1 MKILRIVV
9 APALALGLSFGLATA
24 TAASQ
29 ASDSNVT
36 VVRVYHAAVAPT
48 SITGSGIGTVRTFFI
63 PIAVDG
69 VAADGQYLVGTLTTL
84 AEGVSDGQE
93 LRSSNLTF
101 VVGDEA
107 NQLVVG
113 GISLYPPAG
122 ATLAPGQRTIRPILG
137 GSGTYDGARGQII
150 STNLGP
156 SGWTHV
162 LRIRL

>member
-1 MKILRIVV
+1 M
-9 APALALGLSFGLATA
+9 
-24 TAASQ
+24 
-29 ASDSNVT
+29 
-36 VVRVYHAAVAPT
+36 VRVYHAAVAPT
-48 SITGSGIGTVRTFFI
+48 SITGSGIGTIRTFFI

-113 GISLYPPAG
+113 GVSLYPPAG
-122 ATLAPGQRTIRPILG
+122 ATLALGQRTIRPILG
-137 GSGTYDGARGQII
+137 GSGTYDDARGQII

-156 SGWTHV
+156 DGWTHV

>member
-9 APALALGLSFGLATA
+9 APVLALGLSFGLATA

-48 SITGSGIGTVRTFFI
+48 SITGSGIGTIRTFFI

-101 VVGDEA
+101 VVGD
-107 NQLVVG
+107 
-113 GISLYPPAG
+113 
-122 ATLAPGQRTIRPILG
+122 
-137 GSGTYDGARGQII
+137 
-150 STNLGP
+150 
-156 SGWTHV
+156 
-162 LRIRL
+162 

>member
-1 MKILRIVV
+1 M
-9 APALALGLSFGLATA
+9 ALGLSVASSVAFAS
-24 TAASQ
+24 ASQ
-29 ASDSNVT
+29 AEDSNVSII
-36 VVRVYHAAVAPT
+36 RVYHAAAAPT

-113 GISLYPPAG
+113 GVSLYPPAG

-156 SGWTHV
+156 DGWTHV